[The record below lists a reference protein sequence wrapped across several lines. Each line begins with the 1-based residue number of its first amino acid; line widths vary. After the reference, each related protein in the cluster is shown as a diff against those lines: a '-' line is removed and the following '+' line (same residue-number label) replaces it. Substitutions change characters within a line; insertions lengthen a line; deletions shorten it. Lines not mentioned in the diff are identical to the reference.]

1 MSRAKVQRKSTAI
14 DMTAM
19 CDVAFLLLTFFILS
33 AKPKV
38 QDPVHADIPASTTIQ
53 ALPETDFSSLL
64 VAQGK
69 VFFSVEGADIR
80 METLKGMADQYQI
93 SFTPEE
99 IKQFANVES
108 VGVPIASLKAYLG
121 MTLQERSKVPQTGVP
136 VDTTDTNELFW
147 WIKNARKAD
156 KLVRNK
162 ELRIAIKGDAK
173 EEYPTIAKII
183 KTLQKQKVNKFGLI
197 TSLRTVAK

>member
-38 QDPVHADIPASTTIQ
+38 EDPIHADIPASTTIA
-53 ALPETDFSSLL
+53 ALPEVDFAQLL

-69 VFFSVEGADIR
+69 VIFSVEGADVR
-80 METLKGMADQYQI
+80 LETLKGMADQYKI
-93 SFTPEE
+93 NFTPDE
-99 IKQFANVES
+99 
-108 VGVPIASLKAYLG
+108 LKAFQNLDNVSVSIGVLKQYLN
-121 MTLQERSKVPQTGVP
+121 MTNQERASVAKTGVQ
-136 VDTTDTNELFW
+136 VDTTDSNELYW
-147 WIKNARKAD
+147 WVKNARKAD
-156 KLVRNK
+156 KLVHNK
-162 ELRIAIKGDAK
+162 ELKIAIKGDSK

-197 TSLRTVAK
+197 TSLKTATK

>member
-38 QDPVHADIPASTTIQ
+38 EDPIHADIPASTTIA
-53 ALPETDFSSLL
+53 ALPEVDFAQLL

-69 VFFSVEGADIR
+69 VIFSVEGADVR
-80 METLKGMADQYQI
+80 LETLKGMADQYKI
-93 SFTPEE
+93 NFTPDE
-99 IKQFANVES
+99 
-108 VGVPIASLKAYLG
+108 LKAFQNLDNVSVSIGVLKQYLN
-121 MTLQERSKVPQTGVP
+121 MTNQERAGVAKTGVP
-136 VDTTDTNELFW
+136 VDTTDNNELYW
-147 WIKNARKAD
+147 WVKNARKAD
-156 KLVRNK
+156 KLVHSK
-162 ELRIAIKGDAK
+162 ELKIAIKGDSK

-197 TSLRTVAK
+197 TSLKTATK

>member
-1 MSRAKVQRKSTAI
+1 MPRAKVSRKSTAI

-38 QDPVHADIPASTTIQ
+38 EDPIHADIPASTTIQ
-53 ALPETDFSSLL
+53 ALPEVDFAQLL

-69 VFFSVEGADIR
+69 VIFSVEGADVR
-80 METLKGMADQYQI
+80 LETLKGMADQYKI
-93 SFTPEE
+93 DFTPEE
-99 IKQFANVES
+99 LKAFQGLDNVS
-108 VGVPIASLKAYLG
+108 VPIGVLKQYLN
-121 MTLQERSKVPQTGVP
+121 MTNQERAGVAKTGVQ
-136 VDTTDTNELFW
+136 VDTTDNNELYW
-147 WIKNARKAD
+147 WVKNARKAD
-156 KLVRNK
+156 KLVHNK
-162 ELRIAIKGDAK
+162 ELKIAIKGDSK

-197 TSLRTVAK
+197 TSLKAATK

>member
-1 MSRAKVQRKSTAI
+1 MARVKVPRKSTAI

-33 AKPKV
+33 AKPKT

-53 ALPETDFSSLL
+53 ALPENDFSSLL

-69 VFFSVEGADIR
+69 VFFSVEGAEVR
-80 METLKGMADQYQI
+80 VETLKGMADQYKI

-99 IKQFANVES
+99 IKAFSSLEN
-108 VGVPIASLKAYLG
+108 VGVSITYLKTFLA
-121 MTLQERSKVPQTGVP
+121 MTPKERSTVAQPGVP
-136 VDTTDTNELFW
+136 VDTTDNNELFW
-147 WIKNARKAD
+147 WVKNARKAD
-156 KLVRNK
+156 KLVHNK
-162 ELRIAIKGDAK
+162 ELKIAIKGDSK

-197 TSLRTVAK
+197 TSLKTVTK